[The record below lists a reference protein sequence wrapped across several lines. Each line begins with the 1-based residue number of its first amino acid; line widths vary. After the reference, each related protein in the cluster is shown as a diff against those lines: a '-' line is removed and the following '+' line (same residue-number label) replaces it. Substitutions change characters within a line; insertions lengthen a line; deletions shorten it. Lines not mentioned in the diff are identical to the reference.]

1 MNVSRELSNDY
12 YHFKANSKD
21 VELQLCISANFV
33 SIVSKISYQNF
44 KKINTTFFLKKSR
57 VKFFFL
63 LFSISKIFT
72 PLSPREKKFLKN
84 GNTLNSIASVDST
97 TIWNDCL
104 AIIQQEV
111 DENSFATWFKPI
123 IPLRTDGE
131 ILTIQVP
138 SQFFYEW
145 LEDHFVPVL
154 KKAVHQVL
162 GKGGRLEY
170 SVVVDSG
177 NKQSPP
183 VMVNY
188 PNGNGTNKNGNV
200 QPVNGSDVYSPF
212 SFRALNPQTVNSR
225 LNPNYTFDNFIE
237 GDCNRLARSAG
248 LAVSKKPGVTSFNPL
263 MLYGGVGV
271 GKTHLVQAIGNEI
284 KKSLPHKI
292 VLYVDQNDF
301 TSQFLNA
308 LQNNKM
314 QDFQN
319 FYLQVDLLILDDV
332 QFLAGR
338 EKTQEIFFHIFN
350 QLHQSG
356 KQIIMTSD
364 CPPRDLKGFQERLL
378 SRFKWGLTADLQ
390 EPDFETKL
398 AIINKKMQS
407 DGIDIP
413 KDVAEYL
420 AYSVD
425 TNLRDMEGVL
435 NSLLFHATLLKKE
448 IDLELAKEVLKN
460 IVKEIQSDV
469 SVDYIQKTVADY
481 FKVELEAMKG
491 KVKKREIVIPRQ
503 TAMYFCK
510 RYTQLTLALIGE
522 NFGGRDHSTV
532 IHALESVEDMMKT
545 DANFKNSIEELT
557 KKFKS
562 RISA

>member
-1 MNVSRELSNDY
+1 MVID
-12 YHFKANSKD
+12 
-21 VELQLCISANFV
+21 C
-33 SIVSKISYQNF
+33 
-44 KKINTTFFLKKSR
+44 TTVWS
-57 VKFFFL
+57 
-63 LFSISKIFT
+63 
-72 PLSPREKKFLKN
+72 
-84 GNTLNSIASVDST
+84 
-97 TIWNDCL
+97 DCL
-104 AIIQQEV
+104 EIIRKEV
-111 DENSFATWFKPI
+111 DEQNFNTWFKPI
-123 IPLRTDGE
+123 NPLKTEEDV
-131 ILTIQVP
+131 LTIQVP

-145 LEDHFVPVL
+145 LEEHYVPVL
-154 KKAVHQVL
+154 KKAIHQVL
-162 GKGGRLEY
+162 GPAGRLEY

-177 NKQSPP
+177 NQKNPP
-183 VMVNY
+183 LMVNY
-188 PNGNGTNKNGNV
+188 PNGNGIKRHQSQTPNGN
-200 QPVNGSDVYSPF
+200 GAMEDYSPF
-212 SFRALNPQTVNSR
+212 SFKALNPQTVNSR
-225 LNPNYTFDNFIE
+225 LNPNYSFDNFVE

-248 LAVSKKPGVTSFNPL
+248 VAVAKKPGTTSFNPL

-284 KKSLPHKI
+284 KKNLPEKI

-308 LQNNKM
+308 LQNHKI
-314 QDFQN
+314 QEFQN
-319 FYLQVDLLILDDV
+319 YYLQVDLLILDDV

-338 EKTQEIFFHIFN
+338 EKTQEMFFHIFN

-398 AIINKKMQS
+398 AIIHNKMQS
-407 DGIDIP
+407 DGIEIP
-413 KDVAEYL
+413 TEVAEYL

-435 NSLLFHATLLKKE
+435 NSLLFHATLLKKD

-481 FKVELEAMKG
+481 FKVSLEQMKS

-503 TAMYFCK
+503 VAMYFCK

-545 DANFKNSIEELT
+545 DVNFKNSVDDLT

-562 RISA
+562 RMTA

>member
-1 MNVSRELSNDY
+1 ME
-12 YHFKANSKD
+12 
-21 VELQLCISANFV
+21 
-33 SIVSKISYQNF
+33 
-44 KKINTTFFLKKSR
+44 
-57 VKFFFL
+57 
-63 LFSISKIFT
+63 
-72 PLSPREKKFLKN
+72 
-84 GNTLNSIASVDST
+84 VDST
-97 TIWNDCL
+97 TAWKDCL
-104 AIIQQEV
+104 EIIRQQV
-111 DENSFATWFKPI
+111 DEQNFNTWFKPI
-123 IPLRTDGE
+123 TPLRTEGDV
-131 ILTIQVP
+131 LTIQVP

-145 LEDHFVPVL
+145 LEEHYVPVL
-154 KKAVHQVL
+154 KKAIHEVL
-162 GKGGRLEY
+162 GPAGRLEY

-177 NKQSPP
+177 NNRNPP
-183 VMVNY
+183 LLVNY
-188 PNGNGTNKNGNV
+188 PNGTGLKRNNIQQVSSHGALE
-200 QPVNGSDVYSPF
+200 DYSPF
-212 SFRALNPQTVNSR
+212 SFKALNPQTVNSR
-225 LNPNYTFDNFIE
+225 LNAMYTFDNFVE

-248 LAVSKKPGVTSFNPL
+248 VAVAKKPGVTSFNPL

-284 KKSLPHKI
+284 KKNLPSKI

-308 LQNNKM
+308 LQNHKI
-314 QDFQN
+314 QEFQN
-319 FYLQVDLLILDDV
+319 YYLQVDLLILDDV

-338 EKTQEIFFHIFN
+338 EKTQEMFFHIFN

-398 AIINKKMQS
+398 AIIGNKMES
-407 DGIDIP
+407 DGIEIP
-413 KDVAEYL
+413 TEVAEYL

-435 NSLLFHATLLKKE
+435 NSLIFHATLLKKE

-460 IVKEIQSDV
+460 IVKEIQADV
-469 SVDYIQKTVADY
+469 SVDFIQKTVADY
-481 FKVELEAMKG
+481 FKVDIELLKA

-503 TAMYFCK
+503 LAMYFCK

-545 DANFKNSIEELT
+545 DPNFKNSVEELS
-557 KKFKS
+557 KKLKLRMAS
-562 RISA
+562 

>member
-1 MNVSRELSNDY
+1 ME
-12 YHFKANSKD
+12 
-21 VELQLCISANFV
+21 VEC
-33 SIVSKISYQNF
+33 
-44 KKINTTFFLKKSR
+44 
-57 VKFFFL
+57 
-63 LFSISKIFT
+63 
-72 PLSPREKKFLKN
+72 
-84 GNTLNSIASVDST
+84 G

-104 AIIQQEV
+104 DIIRQEV
-111 DENSFATWFKPI
+111 DEQNFNTWFKPI
-123 IPLRTDGE
+123 VPLRSDDDV
-131 ILTIQVP
+131 LTIQVP

-145 LEDHFVPVL
+145 LEENYVPVL
-154 KKAVHQVL
+154 KTAINKVL
-162 GKGGRLEY
+162 GASGRLEY
-170 SVVVDSG
+170 SVIVDSG
-177 NKQSPP
+177 NHRNPP
-183 VMVNY
+183 LHVNY
-188 PNGNGTNKNGNV
+188 PNGSGTKRNDKQQVQNGNG
-200 QPVNGSDVYSPF
+200 NIEDYSPF
-212 SFRALNPQTVNSR
+212 SLKALNPQTVNSR
-225 LNPNYTFDNFIE
+225 LNPNYTFGNFVE

-248 LAVSKKPGVTSFNPL
+248 VAVSKKPGVTSFNPL

-271 GKTHLVQAIGNEI
+271 GKTHLVQSIGNEI
-284 KKSLPHKI
+284 KKNLPEKI

-301 TSQFLNA
+301 TNQFLNA
-308 LQNNKM
+308 LQNNKL

-338 EKTQEIFFHIFN
+338 EKTQEMFFHIFN
-350 QLHQSG
+350 QLHQTG

-398 AIINKKMQS
+398 AIIHNKMES
-407 DGIDIP
+407 DGIEIP
-413 KDVAEYL
+413 TEVAEYL

-435 NSLLFHATLLKKE
+435 NSLMFHATLLKKE

-469 SVDYIQKTVADY
+469 SVDFIQKTVADY
-481 FKVELEAMKG
+481 FKVSLDSLKA
-491 KVKKREIVIPRQ
+491 KVKKREFVIPRQ
-503 TAMYFCK
+503 VAMYFCK

-532 IHALESVEDMMKT
+532 IHALESVEDMMKA
-545 DANFKNSIEELT
+545 DANFKNSVEELN
-557 KKFKS
+557 KKLKLRMVS
-562 RISA
+562 

>member
-1 MNVSRELSNDY
+1 MEV
-12 YHFKANSKD
+12 A
-21 VELQLCISANFV
+21 
-33 SIVSKISYQNF
+33 
-44 KKINTTFFLKKSR
+44 T
-57 VKFFFL
+57 
-63 LFSISKIFT
+63 
-72 PLSPREKKFLKN
+72 
-84 GNTLNSIASVDST
+84 G
-97 TIWNDCL
+97 TIWTDCL
-104 AIIQQEV
+104 EIVKESV
-111 DENSFATWFKPI
+111 GDENFNTWFKPI
-123 IPLRTDGE
+123 VPLSVEGDV
-131 ILTIQVP
+131 LTIQVP

-145 LEDHFVPVL
+145 LEDNYVPIL
-154 KKAVHQVL
+154 KKAITTVL
-162 GKGGRLEY
+162 GPTGRLEY
-170 SVVVDSG
+170 SVIVDSG
-177 NKQSPP
+177 NNNNPP
-183 VMVNY
+183 VAVHY
-188 PNGNGTNKNGNV
+188 PNGMGAKRNNSNATG
-200 QPVNGSDVYSPF
+200 DDYSPF

-225 LNPNYTFDNFIE
+225 LNPTYTFDNFVE

-248 LAVSKKPGVTSFNPL
+248 VAVAKKPGITSFNPL

-284 KKSLPHKI
+284 RNNMPNKI

-301 TSQFLNA
+301 TTQFLNA
-308 LQNNKM
+308 LQNHKL

-364 CPPRDLKGFQERLL
+364 CPPRDMKGFQERLL

-398 AIINKKMQS
+398 AIIHRKMQA
-407 DGIDIP
+407 DGISIP
-413 KDVAEYL
+413 TEVAEYL

-435 NSLLFHATLLKKE
+435 NSLIFHATLLKKE

-460 IVKEIQSDV
+460 IIKEIQSDV
-469 SVDYIQKTVADY
+469 SVDFIQKTVSEY
-481 FKVELEAMKG
+481 FKVDLESLKS
-491 KVKKREIVIPRQ
+491 KIKKREIVIPRQ
-503 TAMYFCK
+503 VAMYFCK

-545 DANFKNSIEELT
+545 DSNFKSSVEELG
-557 KKFKS
+557 KKLKL
-562 RISA
+562 RMN

>member
-1 MNVSRELSNDY
+1 MV
-12 YHFKANSKD
+12 
-21 VELQLCISANFV
+21 
-33 SIVSKISYQNF
+33 
-44 KKINTTFFLKKSR
+44 
-57 VKFFFL
+57 
-63 LFSISKIFT
+63 
-72 PLSPREKKFLKN
+72 
-84 GNTLNSIASVDST
+84 VDCATVWS
-97 TIWNDCL
+97 DCL
-104 AIIQQEV
+104 ELIRKEV
-111 DENSFATWFKPI
+111 DEQNYNTWFKPI
-123 IPLRTDGE
+123 NPLKHDDDV
-131 ILTIQVP
+131 LTIQVP

-145 LEDHFVPVL
+145 LEEHYVPVL
-154 KKAVHQVL
+154 KRAIHEVL
-162 GKGGRLEY
+162 GPNARLEY

-177 NKQSPP
+177 NQKNPP
-183 VMVNY
+183 LMVNY
-188 PNGNGTNKNGNV
+188 PNGNGMKRNHIQSMNGV
-200 QPVNGSDVYSPF
+200 HEDYSPF
-212 SFRALNPQTVNSR
+212 TFKALNPQTVNSR
-225 LNPNYTFDNFIE
+225 LNPNYTFDNFVE

-248 LAVSKKPGVTSFNPL
+248 VAVAKKPGTTSFNPL

-271 GKTHLVQAIGNEI
+271 GKTHLVQSIGNEI
-284 KKSLPHKI
+284 KKNLPEKI
-292 VLYVDQNDF
+292 VLYIDQNDF

-308 LQNNKM
+308 LQNHKI
-314 QDFQN
+314 QEFQN
-319 FYLQVDLLILDDV
+319 YYLQVDLLILDDV

-338 EKTQEIFFHIFN
+338 EKTQEMFFHIFN

-398 AIINKKMQS
+398 AIIHNKMQS
-407 DGIDIP
+407 DGIEIP
-413 KDVAEYL
+413 TEVAEYL

-435 NSLLFHATLLKKE
+435 NSLLFHATLLKKD

-481 FKVELEAMKG
+481 FKVSLEQMKS

-503 TAMYFCK
+503 VAMYFCK

-545 DANFKNSIEELT
+545 DANFKNSVDDLT

-562 RISA
+562 RMTN

>member
-1 MNVSRELSNDY
+1 MDINASTVWDRCLEVIRQNVDE
-12 YHFKANSKD
+12 
-21 VELQLCISANFV
+21 
-33 SIVSKISYQNF
+33 QNF
-44 KKINTTFFLKKSR
+44 I
-57 VKFFFL
+57 
-63 LFSISKIFT
+63 
-72 PLSPREKKFLKN
+72 
-84 GNTLNSIASVDST
+84 
-97 TIWNDCL
+97 
-104 AIIQQEV
+104 
-111 DENSFATWFKPI
+111 TWFKPI
-123 IPLRTDGE
+123 VPVRAEGDV
-131 ILTIQVP
+131 LTIQVP

-145 LEDHFVPVL
+145 LEEHYVPVL
-154 KKAVHQVL
+154 KKAIVQVL
-162 GKGGRLEY
+162 GENGRLEY
-170 SVVVDSG
+170 SVIVDSG
-177 NKQSPP
+177 NQRNPP
-183 VMVNY
+183 LMVNY
-188 PNGNGTNKNGNV
+188 PNGTGFKRNNLQHVAGG
-200 QPVNGSDVYSPF
+200 GDEYSPF
-212 SFRALNPQTVNSR
+212 SFKALNPLTVNSR
-225 LNPNYTFDNFIE
+225 LNPAYRFDNFVE

-284 KKSLPHKI
+284 KKSLPEKI

-308 LQNNKM
+308 LQNNKI
-314 QDFQN
+314 QEFQN
-319 FYLQVDLLILDDV
+319 YYLQVDLLILDDV

-338 EKTQEIFFHIFN
+338 EKTQEMFFHIFN

-398 AIINKKMQS
+398 AIIHNKMKS

-413 KDVAEYL
+413 TDVAEYL
-420 AYSVD
+420 ALSVD

-435 NSLLFHATLLKKE
+435 NSLIFHATLLKKE
-448 IDLELAKEVLKN
+448 IDLDLAKEVLKN

-469 SVDYIQKTVADY
+469 SVDFIQKTVADF

-491 KVKKREIVIPRQ
+491 KIKKREIVIPRQ
-503 TAMYFCK
+503 VAMYFCK
-510 RYTQLTLALIGE
+510 RYTQLTLALIGS

-545 DANFKNSIEELT
+545 DPNFKNSVEELT
-557 KKFKS
+557 KKLKL
-562 RISA
+562 RVAG

>member
-1 MNVSRELSNDY
+1 MEVNCTTVWNNCLQIIRQ
-12 YHFKANSKD
+12 D
-21 VELQLCISANFV
+21 VDD
-33 SIVSKISYQNF
+33 QNF
-44 KKINTTFFLKKSR
+44 N
-57 VKFFFL
+57 
-63 LFSISKIFT
+63 
-72 PLSPREKKFLKN
+72 
-84 GNTLNSIASVDST
+84 
-97 TIWNDCL
+97 
-104 AIIQQEV
+104 
-111 DENSFATWFKPI
+111 TWFKPI
-123 IPLRTDGE
+123 TPLRNEGDV
-131 ILTIQVP
+131 LTIQVP

-145 LEDHFVPVL
+145 LEEHYVPVL
-154 KKAVHQVL
+154 KKAIHEVL
-162 GKGGRLEY
+162 GTTGRLEY
-170 SVVVDSG
+170 SVIIDSG
-177 NKQSPP
+177 NQRNPP
-183 VMVNY
+183 LVVNY
-188 PNGNGTNKNGNV
+188 PNGNGQKRHDIQRVPGNTE
-200 QPVNGSDVYSPF
+200 DYSPF
-212 SFRALNPQTVNSR
+212 SFKPLNPQTVNSR
-225 LNPNYTFDNFIE
+225 LNPAYTFDNFVE

-248 LAVSKKPGVTSFNPL
+248 VAVAKKPGVTSFNPL

-284 KKSLPHKI
+284 KNKLPSKI

-308 LQNNKM
+308 LQNHKI
-314 QDFQN
+314 QEFQN
-319 FYLQVDLLILDDV
+319 YYLQVDLLILDDV

-338 EKTQEIFFHIFN
+338 EKTQEMFFHIFN

-398 AIINKKMQS
+398 AIIHNKMES
-407 DGIDIP
+407 DGIEIP
-413 KDVAEYL
+413 IEVAEYL

-435 NSLLFHATLLKKE
+435 NSLIFHATLLKKE

-469 SVDYIQKTVADY
+469 SVDFIQKIVADY
-481 FKVELEAMKG
+481 FKVDIELLKA
-491 KVKKREIVIPRQ
+491 KVKRREIVIPRQ
-503 TAMYFCK
+503 LAMYFCK

-545 DANFKNSIEELT
+545 DVNFKNSVDELS
-557 KKFKS
+557 KKLKLRVAS
-562 RISA
+562 

>member
-1 MNVSRELSNDY
+1 ME
-12 YHFKANSKD
+12 
-21 VELQLCISANFV
+21 VESTTVWSDCLGIIKQHVDEQSFNTWFV
-33 SIVSKISYQNF
+33 PI
-44 KKINTTFFLKKSR
+44 
-57 VKFFFL
+57 
-63 LFSISKIFT
+63 T
-72 PLSPREKKFLKN
+72 PLRNEAN
-84 GNTLNSIASVDST
+84 V
-97 TIWNDCL
+97 
-104 AIIQQEV
+104 
-111 DENSFATWFKPI
+111 
-123 IPLRTDGE
+123 
-131 ILTIQVP
+131 LTIQVP

-145 LEDHFVPVL
+145 LEEHYVPVL
-154 KKAVHQVL
+154 KKAVHQVM
-162 GKGGRLEY
+162 GESGRLEY
-170 SVVVDSG
+170 SVIVDSG
-177 NKQSPP
+177 NQTNPP

-188 PNGNGTNKNGNV
+188 PNGSGFKKSSA
-200 QPVNGSDVYSPF
+200 QSVNGHEEYSPF
-212 SFRALNPQTVNSR
+212 SFKALNPQTVNSR
-225 LNPNYTFDNFIE
+225 LNPGYSFDNFVE

-248 LAVSKKPGVTSFNPL
+248 VAVAKKPGVTSFNPL

-284 KKSLPHKI
+284 KKNLPQKI

-301 TSQFLNA
+301 TNQFLNA

-332 QFLAGR
+332 QFLANR
-338 EKTQEIFFHIFN
+338 EKTQEMFFHIFN
-350 QLHQSG
+350 QLHQTG

-398 AIINKKMQS
+398 AIIHNKMQS
-407 DGIDIP
+407 DGIEIP
-413 KDVAEYL
+413 TEVAEYL
-420 AYSVD
+420 AFSVD

-460 IVKEIQSDV
+460 IVKEIQADV
-469 SVDYIQKTVADY
+469 SVDFIQKTVADF
-481 FKVELEAMKG
+481 FKVELDAMKG

-510 RYTQLTLALIGE
+510 RYTQLTLALIGS

-545 DANFKNSIEELT
+545 DANFKNSIDELT

>member
-1 MNVSRELSNDY
+1 MV
-12 YHFKANSKD
+12 
-21 VELQLCISANFV
+21 
-33 SIVSKISYQNF
+33 
-44 KKINTTFFLKKSR
+44 
-57 VKFFFL
+57 
-63 LFSISKIFT
+63 
-72 PLSPREKKFLKN
+72 
-84 GNTLNSIASVDST
+84 VDSIT
-97 TIWNDCL
+97 VWGDCL
-104 AIIQQEV
+104 EIIRQEV
-111 DENSFATWFKPI
+111 DEQNFNTWFKPI
-123 IPLRTDGE
+123 NPVRTTDDV
-131 ILTIQVP
+131 LTIQVP

-145 LEDHFVPVL
+145 LEEHYVPVL
-154 KKAVHQVL
+154 KKAIHQVL
-162 GKGGRLEY
+162 GPNGRLEY

-177 NKQSPP
+177 NQQNPP
-183 VMVNY
+183 VFVNY
-188 PNGNGTNKNGNV
+188 PNGNGVKRNGM
-200 QPVNGSDVYSPF
+200 QTANGMHEDYSPF
-212 SFRALNPQTVNSR
+212 SFKALNPQIVNSR
-225 LNPNYTFDNFIE
+225 LNPSYSFLNFVE

-248 LAVSKKPGVTSFNPL
+248 VAVAKKPGTTSFNPL

-284 KKSLPHKI
+284 KKNLPDKI

-301 TSQFLNA
+301 TNQFLNA
-308 LQNNKM
+308 LQNHKI
-314 QDFQN
+314 QEFQN
-319 FYLQVDLLILDDV
+319 YYLQVDLLILDDV

-338 EKTQEIFFHIFN
+338 EKTQEMFFHIFN

-398 AIINKKMQS
+398 AIIHNKMQS
-407 DGIDIP
+407 DGIEIP
-413 KDVAEYL
+413 TEVAEYL

-435 NSLLFHATLLKKE
+435 NSLLFHATLLKKD

-481 FKVELEAMKG
+481 FKVGLDQMKS

-503 TAMYFCK
+503 VAMYFCK

-545 DANFKNSIEELT
+545 DVNFKNSVEDLT
-557 KKFKS
+557 KKFKQ
-562 RISA
+562 RMTA

>member
-1 MNVSRELSNDY
+1 MVAD
-12 YHFKANSKD
+12 
-21 VELQLCISANFV
+21 C
-33 SIVSKISYQNF
+33 
-44 KKINTTFFLKKSR
+44 TTL
-57 VKFFFL
+57 
-63 LFSISKIFT
+63 
-72 PLSPREKKFLKN
+72 
-84 GNTLNSIASVDST
+84 
-97 TIWNDCL
+97 WNDCL
-104 AIIQQEV
+104 QIIRESV
-111 DENSFATWFKPI
+111 GEENYNTWFQPI
-123 IPLRTDGE
+123 VPLQFQNDV
-131 ILTIQVP
+131 LTVQVP

-145 LEDHFVPVL
+145 LEDNYVPVL
-154 KKAVHQVL
+154 RKAITTVL
-162 GKGGRLEY
+162 GPGARLEY

-177 NKQSPP
+177 SPLSPP
-183 VMVNY
+183 VTVNY
-188 PNGNGTNKNGNV
+188 PNGTGTRRAALNGHTA
-200 QPVNGSDVYSPF
+200 DTDYSPF
-212 SFRALNPQTVNSR
+212 SLKALNPQNINSR
-225 LNPNYTFDNFIE
+225 LNPNYTFDNFVE

-248 LAVSKKPGVTSFNPL
+248 LAVAKKPGTTSFNPL

-284 KKSLPHKI
+284 RANMPEKI

-301 TSQFLNA
+301 TTQFLNA
-308 LQNNKM
+308 LQNHKL

-338 EKTQEIFFHIFN
+338 EKTQEMFFHIFN

-364 CPPRDLKGFQERLL
+364 CPPRDMKGFQERLL

-398 AIINKKMQS
+398 AIIHRKMQA
-407 DGIDIP
+407 DGISMP
-413 KDVAEYL
+413 TEVAEYL

-435 NSLLFHATLLKKE
+435 NSLIFHATLLKKE
-448 IDLELAKEVLKN
+448 IDLELAREVLKN
-460 IVKEIQSDV
+460 IIREIQADV
-469 SVDYIQKTVADY
+469 SVDFIQKTVAEY
-481 FKVELEAMKG
+481 FKVDVEAMKG
-491 KVKKREIVIPRQ
+491 KAKKREIVIPRQ
-503 TAMYFCK
+503 VAMYFCK

-545 DANFKNSIEELT
+545 DAHFKASVEELGR
-557 KKFKS
+557 KLKL
-562 RISA
+562 RMN

>member
-1 MNVSRELSNDY
+1 MEVSCETVWSECLELIRQNVD
-12 YHFKANSKD
+12 
-21 VELQLCISANFV
+21 
-33 SIVSKISYQNF
+33 
-44 KKINTTFFLKKSR
+44 
-57 VKFFFL
+57 
-63 LFSISKIFT
+63 
-72 PLSPREKKFLKN
+72 
-84 GNTLNSIASVDST
+84 
-97 TIWNDCL
+97 
-104 AIIQQEV
+104 
-111 DENSFATWFKPI
+111 DENFSTWFRPI
-123 IPLRTDGE
+123 VPLRVEGDV
-131 ILTIQVP
+131 LTIQVP

-145 LEDHFVPVL
+145 LEDHYVPVL
-154 KKAVHQVL
+154 KDAIHTVL
-162 GKGGRLEY
+162 GATGRLEY

-177 NKQSPP
+177 GTTAPP
-183 VMVNY
+183 VAVNY
-188 PNGNGTNKNGNV
+188 PVTGTINRRSNMN
-200 QPVNGSDVYSPF
+200 NSDDYSPF
-212 SFRALNPQTVNSR
+212 HLKSLNPLTVNSR
-225 LNPNYTFDNFIE
+225 LNPTYTFDNFVE

-248 LAVSKKPGVTSFNPL
+248 LAVAKKPGTTSFNPL

-284 KKSLPHKI
+284 KNNLPGKV

-301 TSQFLNA
+301 TTQFLNA
-308 LQNNKM
+308 LQNHKI
-314 QDFQN
+314 QEFQN

-338 EKTQEIFFHIFN
+338 EKTQEMFFHIFN

-398 AIINKKMQS
+398 AIINRKMQA
-407 DGIDIP
+407 DGIVIP
-413 KDVAEYL
+413 IDVSEYL

-435 NSLLFHATLLKKE
+435 NSLIFHATLLKKD
-448 IDLELAKEVLKN
+448 IDLDLAKEVLKN
-460 IVKEIQSDV
+460 IIKEIQSDV
-469 SVDYIQKTVADY
+469 SVDFIQKTVSDF
-481 FKVELEAMKG
+481 FKVDLDLMKG

-503 TAMYFCK
+503 VAMYFCK

-545 DANFKNSIEELT
+545 DSNFKATVEELG
-557 KKFKS
+557 KKLKL
-562 RISA
+562 RVG

>member
-1 MNVSRELSNDY
+1 TRQMGVKQNSNG
-12 YHFKANSKD
+12 AN
-21 VELQLCISANFV
+21 
-33 SIVSKISYQNF
+33 
-44 KKINTTFFLKKSR
+44 
-57 VKFFFL
+57 
-63 LFSISKIFT
+63 
-72 PLSPREKKFLKN
+72 
-84 GNTLNSIASVDST
+84 LND
-97 TIWNDCL
+97 
-104 AIIQQEV
+104 
-111 DENSFATWFKPI
+111 
-123 IPLRTDGE
+123 
-131 ILTIQVP
+131 
-138 SQFFYEW
+138 
-145 LEDHFVPVL
+145 
-154 KKAVHQVL
+154 
-162 GKGGRLEY
+162 
-170 SVVVDSG
+170 
-177 NKQSPP
+177 
-183 VMVNY
+183 
-188 PNGNGTNKNGNV
+188 
-200 QPVNGSDVYSPF
+200 YSPF
-212 SFRALNPQTVNSR
+212 TFKPLNPQTVNSR
-225 LNPNYTFDNFIE
+225 LNPAYSFENFVE

-248 LAVSKKPGVTSFNPL
+248 LAVAKKPGVTSFNPL

-271 GKTHLVQAIGNEI
+271 GKTHLVQAIGNDI
-284 KKSLPHKI
+284 KKNLPDKI

-308 LQNNKM
+308 LQNHKI
-314 QDFQN
+314 QEFQN
-319 FYLQVDLLILDDV
+319 YYLQVDLLILDDV

-338 EKTQEIFFHIFN
+338 EKTQEMFFHIFN

-398 AIINKKMQS
+398 AIIHNKMQS
-407 DGIDIP
+407 DGIEMP
-413 KDVAEYL
+413 SEVAEYL

-435 NSLLFHATLLKKE
+435 NSLIFHATLLKKE

-481 FKVELEAMKG
+481 FKVELDAMKG
-491 KVKKREIVIPRQ
+491 KIKKREIVIPRQ
-503 TAMYFCK
+503 VAMYFCK

-545 DANFKNSIEELT
+545 DANFKNSVDELT
-557 KKFKS
+557 KKLKMRMS
-562 RISA
+562 L